1 MKQLLARLANAGFNS
16 VLLTL
21 QKIQHANGTTWAY
34 STMTPRVNATLF
46 GRTDINATISII
58 DPSKPRSATS
68 GSSLWVTSWLNDCDD
83 DMASEYRKAYG
94 DQCIAIVATDADGTY
109 SATLHTADEIE
120 TLLASEDTDVADVA
134 VHAS

>member
-1 MKQLLARLANAGFNS
+1 
-16 VLLTL
+16 
-21 QKIQHANGTTWAY
+21 
-34 STMTPRVNATLF
+34 MTPRVNATLF